1 MKDELGEKIM
11 IKFVG
16 LRAKP
21 YSYLI
26 DDGSEDKKAKAAKK
40 CVIKRKLK
48 FGNYKNSLEAT
59 QFDNKLNYLGNN
71 KINVDIFKKD
81 HKDFIKNTK
90 LVLQTQQIFKS
101 ERHNI
106 FTEEINEVA
115 LSLNDDNRMQSI
127 DLIETYAY

>member
-106 FTEEINEVA
+106 FTEEINEFA